1 MATRQRL
8 IAGNWKMYKTR
19 AEAVAFAKEL
29 TSVAGTRKAGVNWPQ
44 AVICAPFTAL
54 YGLAEAFAASG
65 VSVGAQ
71 TMHQAPEGA
80 YTGDVAVSML
90 RDLDVTFVILG
101 HSERRLYCAETDAAV
116 AEKSVVAL
124 KAAGLTPIVCV
135 GETLADREEGRTQ
148 SVIAGQ
154 LDPVFTALGQS
165 GIAAASL
172 SRLVIA
178 YEPIWAIGTGR
189 SSSAAD
195 AQDVIGAIRTL
206 TNKHFGREI
215 AQAVRILYGGSVKPE
230 NIALYLGESDI
241 DGALVGGASLQVSS
255 FVELLEQSKG
265 D

>member
-1 MATRQRL
+1 MTARQRL

-19 AEAVAFAKEL
+19 AEALAFANEL
-29 TSVAGTRKAGVNWPQ
+29 AAVVAVRHEQATWPQ
-44 AVICAPFTAL
+44 AAICAPFTAL

-71 TMHQAPEGA
+71 TMHQATQGA
-80 YTGDVAVSML
+80 YTGEVAASML
-90 RDLDVTFVILG
+90 SELDVTFVILG

-124 KAAGLTPIVCV
+124 QAGLTPIVCV

-148 SVIAGQ
+148 GVIAGQ

-165 GIAAASL
+165 GIAAATL

-189 SSSAAD
+189 SSTAAD

-206 TNKHFGREI
+206 TNKHFGREV

-230 NIALYLGESDI
+230 NIALYLGEPDI
-241 DGALVGGASLQVSS
+241 DGALVGGASLQVAS